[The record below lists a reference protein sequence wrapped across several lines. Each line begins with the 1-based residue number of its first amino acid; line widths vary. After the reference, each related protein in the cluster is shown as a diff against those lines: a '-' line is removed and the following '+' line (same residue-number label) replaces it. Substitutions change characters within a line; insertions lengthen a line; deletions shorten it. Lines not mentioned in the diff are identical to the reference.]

1 MGVSIKR
8 LSFLLCIYE
17 KFLTSSAKKSKLLT
31 GLLTGLLFYSESNK
45 VKKRGDY
52 ENQ

>member
-1 MGVSIKR
+1 MKVSIKR

-17 KFLTSSAKKSKLLT
+17 KSLTSSAKKSKLLT
-31 GLLTGLLFYSESNK
+31 GLLTGLLFYGESNRF
-45 VKKRGDY
+45 KKREKN